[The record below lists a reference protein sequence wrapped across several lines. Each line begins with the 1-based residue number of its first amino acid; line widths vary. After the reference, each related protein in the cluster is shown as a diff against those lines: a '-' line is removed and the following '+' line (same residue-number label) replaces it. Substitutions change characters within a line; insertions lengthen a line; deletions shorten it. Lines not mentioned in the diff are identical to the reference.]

1 MRGFAVAV
9 LVLGMHAFIGCSGPK
24 DFQPIDPDK
33 VLFWDRQTTET
44 GDLLRSI
51 IQEFNDRIAETT
63 YAHDADGNGALD
75 SPHPKL
81 PIEAQY
87 SGGYSEINRK
97 VSASIQARTVPAMA
111 VGYQSMTV
119 EYVLAGAVIE
129 LDPFIADPEVGL
141 SNEELDDFFPAFLE
155 TNRYPD
161 FGNKLYSFPFCKSVL
176 MMYFNRSVLEEAGID
191 APPSTWDAFLDQCRQ
206 IKAKTGKYAYAA
218 NIDASTVD
226 GMIFS
231 MGGDVVQGRTTL
243 FDSPPAL
250 EVFRLIE
257 TLANEQLAYHIPT
270 ESYDD
275 RDAFAQDRIAF
286 FFRSS
291 SHRAYI
297 GRMMEDSR
305 TRWGLT
311 RIPQKDPRN
320 PRTVLYGPN
329 VSVFKTT
336 PEQQRR
342 AWEFI
347 RYFTSRDVTVRWALG
362 TGYLPVR
369 KSAADHPDMKAFWQ
383 EWEYNRAAFDCLPFA
398 VSEPNLGGWQEV
410 RDLIEKAETAVF
422 TGKQSDEEAARQLKK
437 NADAVL
443 AEFGG

>member
-1 MRGFAVAV
+1 MSTRVTFVVLCMV
-9 LVLGMHAFIGCSGPK
+9 LVMISCTGSK
-24 DFQPIDPDK
+24 DFKPIESGK

-44 GDLLRSI
+44 GDLLRAI
-51 IQEFNDRIAETT
+51 ISDFNT
-63 YAHDADGNGALD
+63 
-75 SPHPKL
+75 SHPGL

-97 VSASIQARTVPAMA
+97 VSASIQARTLPAMA

-119 EYVLAGAVIE
+119 EYVLAGAVVE
-129 LDPFIADPEVGL
+129 LDPLVQDPELGL
-141 SNEELDDFFPAFLE
+141 SQQELDDFFPAFLE
-155 TNRYPD
+155 MNRYPD
-161 FGNKLYSFPFCKSVL
+161 FQNKMYSFPFCKSVL
-176 MMYFNRSVLEEAGID
+176 LMYFNKNVLKEAGID
-191 APPSTWDAFLDQCRQ
+191 HPPATWDEFLAQCRQ
-206 IKAKTGKYAYAA
+206 IKATTGKFAYAA
-218 NIDASTVD
+218 NIDASTID

-231 MGGDVVQGRTTL
+231 MGGEVTQGRTTL
-243 FDSPPAL
+243 FDSEPAK
-250 EVFRLIE
+250 EVFKLLE
-257 TLANEQLAYHIPT
+257 TLAKEQLAYHIPP

-291 SHRAYI
+291 SHRAYVD
-297 GRMMEDSR
+297 RLMENSR
-305 TRWGLT
+305 DRWGMA
-311 RIPQKDPRN
+311 RIPQKDPNN

-329 VSVFKTT
+329 VSIFKTS

-342 AWEFI
+342 AWEFVK
-347 RYFTSRDVTVRWALG
+347 YFTSRDVTVRWALG

-369 KSAADHPDMKAFWQ
+369 KSAAEDPRMKSFWE

-422 TGKQSDEEAARQLKK
+422 TGKQTAEEAAINLKK
-437 NADAVL
+437 NADQVL
-443 AEFGG
+443 KNFAM